1 MRGRDAKVAY
11 AGRRTLMLVL
21 LGTAFA
27 AVVARDLYLQVIEK
41 DFLQGE
47 GDARQLRVVAIPAHR
62 GMILDREGE
71 PLAISTPVDSV
82 WVNPKEL
89 NPAPRYVPA
98 LAKLLGLNIGDLR
111 QLLAKRADK
120 EFVYLKRQID
130 PAVAHQVKEL
140 GAPGVYL
147 QREYKRYYPAGEV
160 TAHVLGFTNID
171 DVGQEGLEL
180 SYDDWLRGEPG
191 AKRVIQDGRH
201 HIIEDVDQLRAPRP
215 GHNLTLS
222 IDRSI
227 QYLAYREL
235 KAAVMEH
242 HARSGSAVVLDPNTG
257 EVLAMVNQPSYNPNN
272 RTRIDPAAMR
282 NRAVTDVFEPGSTMK
297 PFTIAAA
304 LESGHYQP
312 HTPIGTAPGFIK
324 VGRNIIRDDADYG
337 MLDVT
342 GVITK
347 SSNVGA
353 TKIALSISPKRQW
366 SMLTR
371 MGFGERTGSGFP
383 GEVSGT
389 LPFYRQWP
397 EIERASLAFG
407 YGVSVT
413 ALQLAR
419 AYAVLADGGI
429 RRPVTFLKLDKPP
442 AGHRV
447 MTSRIAREMRAM
459 LETVVSPEGTGD
471 KARVPGYRV
480 AGKTGTVHKS
490 IAGGYAKHRYI
501 SVFAGM
507 APASDPRLVMVV
519 MINDPQGVYYGGLV
533 AAPVFARVMAGA
545 LRLLDVPPDDLP
557 LIESRHGASG
567 GPA

>member
-1 MRGRDAKVAY
+1 MTARDAKRAC
-11 AGRRTLMLVL
+11 AGRRTLILVL
-21 LGTAFA
+21 LGVAFA
-27 AVVARDLYLQVIEK
+27 AVVARDLYLQVLDK

-47 GDARQLRVVAIPAHR
+47 ADARQLRVVEIPAHR
-62 GMILDREGE
+62 GMILDREGQ

-82 WVNPKEL
+82 WANPKEL
-89 NPAPRYVPA
+89 NPAPRYLPA
-98 LAKLLGLNIGDLR
+98 LAKLLNLKTSDLR
-111 QLLAKRADK
+111 RLLAKRANK

-130 PAVAHQVKEL
+130 PSLAHRVKEL

-191 AKRVIQDGRH
+191 SKRVIQDGRH
-201 HIIEDVDQLRAPRP
+201 HIIEDVDQIRAPRP

-222 IDRSI
+222 LDRGI

-235 KAAVMEH
+235 KAAVLKH
-242 HARSGSAVVLDPNTG
+242 HAKSGSVVVLDPKTD
-257 EVLAMVNQPSYNPNN
+257 EVLAMVNQPSFNPNN
-272 RTRIDPAAMR
+272 RTHIDQAAMR

-304 LESGHYQP
+304 LESGRYTP
-312 HTPIGTAPGFIK
+312 HTPIGTAPGFIR
-324 VGRNIIRDDADYG
+324 VGDNTIRDDADYG

-371 MGFGERTGSGFP
+371 MGFGETTGSGFP
-383 GEVSGT
+383 GEVSGR
-389 LPFYRQWP
+389 LPFYRNWP
-397 EIERASLAFG
+397 KVERASVAFG
-407 YGVSVT
+407 YGISVT

-419 AYAVLADGGI
+419 AYAVLADGGV
-429 RRPVTFLKLDKPP
+429 RHPVTFLKLDKPP
-442 AGHRV
+442 VGHRV
-447 MTSRIAREMRAM
+447 ITAKIAREMRTM
-459 LETVVSPEGTGD
+459 LETEVSRQGTGY

-480 AGKTGTVHKS
+480 AGKTGTVHKFIDGS
-490 IAGGYAKHRYI
+490 YAKHQYI

-533 AAPVFARVMAGA
+533 AAPVFSKVMAGS
-545 LRLLDVPPDDLP
+545 LRLLDVSPDDLP
-557 LIESRHGASG
+557 LIESRHGNSG